1 MTRLQ
6 LILLVAL
13 VGSSLALVRT
23 AYDAR
28 RLFGEIENAE
38 REERRLA
45 AELQRLDAE
54 RQVQATHLRV
64 EKLARERLRMRAATA
79 AVTQYVED
87 PALAP
92 ATGGAR

>member
-28 RLFGEIENAE
+28 RLFSEIENAQ

-92 ATGGAR
+92 AAGGAR

>member
-6 LILLVAL
+6 LVLLVVL
-13 VGSSLALVRT
+13 VGSSLALVQT

-28 RLFGEIENAE
+28 RLFSEIEKAE

-45 AELQRLDAE
+45 AELQRLDAD

-64 EKLARERLRMRAATA
+64 EKLARERLRMRTATA

-87 PALAP
+87 AA
-92 ATGGAR
+92 AAGGVR

>member
-6 LILLVAL
+6 LVLLVVL

-28 RLFGEIENAE
+28 RLFSEIEKAE

-45 AELQRLDAE
+45 AELQRLDAD

-64 EKLARERLRMRAATA
+64 EKLARERLRMRTATA

-87 PALAP
+87 AA
-92 ATGGAR
+92 ATGGVR